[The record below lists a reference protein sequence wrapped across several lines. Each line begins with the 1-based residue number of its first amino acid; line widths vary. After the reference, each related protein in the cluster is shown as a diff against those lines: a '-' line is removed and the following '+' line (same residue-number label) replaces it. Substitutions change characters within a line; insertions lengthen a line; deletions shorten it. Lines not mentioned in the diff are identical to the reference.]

1 MRGRRKGG
9 MIVSSFNTSSPILS
23 VGRSVVHLFC
33 LFTLPLNS
41 MLIQYSGV
49 GSRVAGCKAL
59 SLALCSPL
67 EIKITH
73 ARFPPPSTCRLLV
86 VGACH
91 CSTNVTDPACILP
104 PTNQRTRAGCIAVRG
119 SESPMRGKPELEMC
133 TMTRSAKRPG
143 CFA

>member
-1 MRGRRKGG
+1 

-41 MLIQYSGV
+41 MLIQYSRV
-49 GSRVAGCKAL
+49 GSRVAGCKAPSRSLLL
-59 SLALCSPL
+59 SKSKLHMLDFPL
-67 EIKITH
+67 P
-73 ARFPPPSTCRLLV
+73 RRVGFWV
-86 VGACH
+86 VRACH

-133 TMTRSAKRPG
+133 TMTLPRSAKRPG